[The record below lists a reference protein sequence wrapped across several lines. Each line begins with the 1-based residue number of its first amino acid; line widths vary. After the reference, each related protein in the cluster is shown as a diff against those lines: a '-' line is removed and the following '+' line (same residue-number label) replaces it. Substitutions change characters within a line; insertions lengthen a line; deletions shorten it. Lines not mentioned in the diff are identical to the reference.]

1 MSDFDKNLDKA
12 VENYEKGF
20 EKVDKV
26 LEKADR
32 GLSRLYIGCVA
43 VFGNLFLGAFC
54 LWGAYAAYAALQW
67 ELNGEAAPAT
77 VIELKETNDEEL
89 GRRYTS
95 IVEYEVNGQTYS
107 AEVGEPSIPAEYQAG
122 ETLTVRYQS
131 DDPQIVEIDSWSDR
145 WVFPLILIPSMIL
158 AAVILNLVAYRG
170 WRRGEIPDEM
180 MDDT

>member
-1 MSDFDKNLDKA
+1 MGNFEENLDKA

-26 LEKADR
+26 LEKANR

-43 VFGNLFLGAFC
+43 IFGNLFLGAFC
-54 LWGAYAAYAALQW
+54 LWGAYAASQAFQW
-67 ELNGEAAPAT
+67 EINGETAPAT
-77 VIELKETNDEEL
+77 VVELKESNDSKL

-107 AEVGEPSIPAEYQAG
+107 AEVGEPSIPASYEVG
-122 ETLTVRYQS
+122 ETVTVRYQR
-131 DDPQIVEIDSWSDR
+131 DDPQTIEIDSWSER
-145 WVFPLILIPSMIL
+145 WVFPLIIIPSMIL
-158 AAVILNLVAYRG
+158 VAVILNFVAYKG